1 VHHKG
6 KKKMNKLVEQLKI
19 HEGVKLKPYKC
30 SAGKLTIGV
39 GKNIEDNGI
48 TLEEAEYL
56 LQNDIA
62 EARSQLLNSFP
73 WMGELNDAR
82 ISAMINFTF
91 NVGIGTV
98 KKFQKALAALEAG
111 DYGLAADEMM
121 LSRWAGQVGNRAVE
135 VTEQIRTGKWSDDDG

>member
-1 VHHKG
+1 
-6 KKKMNKLVEQLKI
+6 MNKLIEQLKI

-30 SAGKLTIGV
+30 TAGKLTIGV

-62 EARSQLLNSFP
+62 EARSQLLHAFP

-98 KKFQKALAALEAG
+98 KKFKNTLSCMQSGEWDK
-111 DYGLAADEMM
+111 AADEMM
-121 LSRWAGQVGNRAVE
+121 DSRWARQVGNRAIE
-135 VTEQIRTGKWSDDDG
+135 VTEQIRTGKWR

>member
-1 VHHKG
+1 
-6 KKKMNKLVEQLKI
+6 MSNQLINQLKR

-73 WMGELNDAR
+73 WMGDFNDAR

-98 KKFQKALAALEAG
+98 KKFEKALTAMQEG
-111 DYGLAADEMM
+111 NFELAADEM
-121 LSRWAGQVGNRAVE
+121 LNSRWSEQVGARSKE
-135 VTEQIRTGKWSDDDG
+135 ITDQIRTGKWKIM

>member
-1 VHHKG
+1 
-6 KKKMNKLVEQLKI
+6 MNKLIEQLKI

-62 EARSQLLNSFP
+62 EARSQLLHAFP
-73 WMGELNDAR
+73 WMDDFNDAR

-98 KKFQKALAALEAG
+98 KKFENTLAYMQSGEW
-111 DYGLAADEMM
+111 DKAADEMM
-121 LSRWAGQVGNRAVE
+121 DSRWARQVGNRAIE
-135 VTEQIRTGKWSDDDG
+135 VTEQIRTGKWG

>member
-1 VHHKG
+1 
-6 KKKMNKLVEQLKI
+6 MNKLIEQLKV

-39 GKNIEDNGI
+39 GRNIQDNGI
-48 TLEEAEYL
+48 TMEEAEYF

-62 EARSQLLNSFP
+62 EARSQLLHAFP
-73 WMGELNDAR
+73 WMGDFNDAR

-98 KKFQKALAALEAG
+98 KKFENTLSYMQSGEWNK
-111 DYGLAADEMM
+111 AADEMM
-121 LSRWAGQVGNRAVE
+121 DSRWARQVGNRAIE
-135 VTEQIRTGKWSDDDG
+135 VTEQIRTGKWNT

>member
-1 VHHKG
+1 
-6 KKKMNKLVEQLKI
+6 MNKLIEQLKR
-19 HEGVKLKPYKC
+19 HEGVKLKLYTC

-39 GKNIEDNGI
+39 GRNIQDNGI
-48 TLEEAEYL
+48 TMEEAEYF

-62 EARSQLLNSFP
+62 EARSQLLHAFP

-98 KKFQKALAALEAG
+98 KKFEKALAALKEKNYDEA
-111 DYGLAADEMM
+111 ANQMM
-121 LSRWAGQVGNRAVE
+121 KSLWARQVGNRAIE
-135 VTEQIRTGKWSDDDG
+135 VTEQIRTGEWSK

>member
-1 VHHKG
+1 
-6 KKKMNKLVEQLKI
+6 MNKLIEQLKI

-30 SAGKLTIGV
+30 TAGKLTIGV

-62 EARSQLLNSFP
+62 EARSQLLHAFP
-73 WMGELNDAR
+73 WVGELNDAR

-98 KKFQKALAALEAG
+98 KKFENTLSYMQSGEWDK
-111 DYGLAADEMM
+111 AADEMM
-121 LSRWAGQVGNRAVE
+121 DSRWARQVGNRAIE
-135 VTEQIRTGKWSDDDG
+135 VTEQIRTGKWNI

>member
-1 VHHKG
+1 
-6 KKKMNKLVEQLKI
+6 MNKLIEQLKI

-30 SAGKLTIGV
+30 TAGKLTIGV

-62 EARSQLLNSFP
+62 EARSQLLHAFP

-98 KKFQKALAALEAG
+98 KKFKNTLSYMQSGEWDK
-111 DYGLAADEMM
+111 AADEMM
-121 LSRWAGQVGNRAVE
+121 DSRWARQVGNRAIE
-135 VTEQIRTGKWSDDDG
+135 VTEQIRTGKWS

>member
-1 VHHKG
+1 
-6 KKKMNKLVEQLKI
+6 MNKLIEQLKI

-62 EARSQLLNSFP
+62 EARSQLLHAFP
-73 WMGELNDAR
+73 WMGEFNDAR

-98 KKFQKALAALEAG
+98 KKFENTLAYMQSG
-111 DYGLAADEMM
+111 DWDKAADEMM
-121 LSRWAGQVGNRAVE
+121 DSRWARQVGNRALE
-135 VTEQIRTGKWSDDDG
+135 VTEQIRTGKWR

>member
-1 VHHKG
+1 
-6 KKKMNKLVEQLKI
+6 MNKLIEQLKI

-56 LQNDIA
+56 LQNDIV
-62 EARSQLLNSFP
+62 EARSQLLHAFP
-73 WMGELNDAR
+73 WMGDFNDAR

-98 KKFQKALAALEAG
+98 KKFENTLAYMQSG
-111 DYGLAADEMM
+111 DWDKAADEMM
-121 LSRWAGQVGNRAVE
+121 DSRWARQVGNRAVE
-135 VTEQIRTGKWSDDDG
+135 VTEQIRTGKWS

>member
-1 VHHKG
+1 
-6 KKKMNKLVEQLKI
+6 MNKLIEQLKI

-62 EARSQLLNSFP
+62 EARSQLLHAFP
-73 WMGELNDAR
+73 WMVDFNDAR

-98 KKFQKALAALEAG
+98 KKFENTLAYMQSGEW
-111 DYGLAADEMM
+111 DKAADEMM
-121 LSRWAGQVGNRAVE
+121 DSRWARQVGNRAIE
-135 VTEQIRTGKWSDDDG
+135 VTDQIRTGKWL

>member
-1 VHHKG
+1 
-6 KKKMNKLVEQLKI
+6 MNKLIEQLKR

-62 EARSQLLNSFP
+62 EARSQLLHAFP
-73 WMGELNDAR
+73 WMGEFNDAR

-98 KKFQKALAALEAG
+98 KKFENTLSYMQSGEWDK
-111 DYGLAADEMM
+111 AADEMM
-121 LSRWAGQVGNRAVE
+121 DSRWARQVGNRAIE
-135 VTEQIRTGKWSDDDG
+135 VTEQIRTGEWS

>member
-1 VHHKG
+1 
-6 KKKMNKLVEQLKI
+6 MNKLIEQLKI

-62 EARSQLLNSFP
+62 EARSQLLHAFP
-73 WMGELNDAR
+73 WMKDFNDAR

-98 KKFQKALAALEAG
+98 KKFENTLAYMQSGEW
-111 DYGLAADEMM
+111 DKAADEMM
-121 LSRWAGQVGNRAVE
+121 DSRWARQVGNRAVE
-135 VTEQIRTGKWSDDDG
+135 VTEQIRTGKWNT